1 MITIDELYKSESEC
15 CGCGSCAD
23 VCPKSVLSMKAD
35 KSGFLYPVVEHG
47 ECCIDCKLCISV
59 CPEKNYQAVCSDFID
74 FYAGYLEDQ
83 KELVSCA
90 SGGLATALSRN
101 FLNHGGVVYGC
112 AYSEDWR
119 SIEYIKVTNESEIN
133 RLKTSKYAQS
143 VKGNIYHQ
151 IIEDLNSGIKV
162 LFIGLPC
169 EVLSVRVRIP
179 RKLQESLYLVELV
192 CHGPTS
198 QEVHRQY
205 LDSAAGKNDDLIYFS
220 TREKKNGEWK
230 PFYICAKYKNGNTLY
245 EQFHKSS
252 YGAAFRYLKRPS
264 CYSCKIKGEHLAGD
278 LMIGDY
284 HYVEKGMKGYN
295 RHGVSSALVHNPKGK
310 ALLDGIE
317 NIGFYLMKINKRGA
331 LGNGAITKAIPA
343 PDRQAQF
350 RRVFE
355 SEGLDKA
362 SNQGYVKKS
371 SLQRTLKETIMHYG
385 VIVKRIVV
393 PSSRPHD

>member
-47 ECCIDCKLCISV
+47 ECGIDCKLCTSV

-112 AYSEDWR
+112 TYSEDWR
-119 SIEYIKVTNESEIN
+119 SIEYIRVTNESEIE

-143 VKGNIYHQ
+143 TKGNVYRQ
-151 IIEDLNSGIKV
+151 ILEDLSLGIKV

-169 EVLSVRVRIP
+169 EVLSVKTRIP
-179 RKLQESLYLVELV
+179 EKIQENLFLVELV

-198 QEVHRQY
+198 QKVHRQY
-205 LDSAAGKNDDLIYFS
+205 LDHISKENGELIHFS

-230 PFYICAKYKNGNTLY
+230 PFYICAKYNNGDTVY

-264 CYSCKIKGEHLAGD
+264 CYSCQIKGKHLAGD

-295 RHGVSSALVHNPKGK
+295 SHGVSSALVHNPKGK
-310 ALLDGIE
+310 ELLTGIDTV
-317 NIGFYLMKINKRGA
+317 GFRLVEINKRGA
-331 LGNGAITKAIPA
+331 LGNGAITRAIAA
-343 PDRQAQF
+343 PEGHLQF

-355 SEGLDKA
+355 DKGLIKA
-362 SNQGYVKKS
+362 ASQGFVRKSNI
-371 SLQRTLKETIMHYG
+371 QRAVKETIMHYG
-385 VIVKRIVV
+385 VAVKRLLF

>member
-1 MITIDELYKSESEC
+1 
-15 CGCGSCAD
+15 
-23 VCPKSVLSMKAD
+23 MKAD

-151 IIEDLNSGIKV
+151 IIEELNSGIKV

>member
-1 MITIDELYKSESEC
+1 MITKDELYKSEPEC
-15 CGCGSCAD
+15 CGCGSCVD

-35 KSGFLYPVVEHG
+35 QSGFLYPVVEHG
-47 ECCIDCKLCISV
+47 ECCVDCKLCISV
-59 CPEKNYQAVCSDFID
+59 CPEKNYQTVNSVFTE
-74 FYAGYLEDQ
+74 FYAGYIEDE
-83 KELVSCA
+83 KELISCA
-90 SGGLATALSRN
+90 SGGLATALSKKFLRN
-101 FLNHGGVVYGC
+101 GGIVYGC

-119 SIEYIKVTNESEIN
+119 SVEYIKVTNESEID

-143 VKGNIYHQ
+143 VKGNVYHQ
-151 IIEDLNSGIKV
+151 IIEDLKSGIKV

-169 EVLSVRVRIP
+169 EVLSVRTRIP
-179 RKLQESLYLVELV
+179 EKLQESLFLVELV

-205 LDSAAGKNDDLIYFS
+205 LDRAAAKNDELVYFS
-220 TREKKNGEWK
+220 TREKKDGEWK
-230 PFYICAKYKNGNTLY
+230 PFYICAKYKNGKTVY
-245 EQFHKSS
+245 EQFHKSA

-264 CYSCKIKGEHLAGD
+264 CYSCQIKGEHLAGD

-284 HYVEKGMKGYN
+284 HYVEEGMKGYN

-310 ALLDGIE
+310 ALLEGIDE
-317 NIGFYLMKINKRGA
+317 VGFHLVEINKRGA

-343 PDRQAQF
+343 PEGQLQF
-350 RRVFE
+350 RKVFE

-362 SNQGYVKKS
+362 SKQGFVRKS
-371 SLQRTLKETIMHYG
+371 NAQRAIKEAIMHYG
-385 VIVKRIVV
+385 VIAKRILV